1 MCRRLGTH
9 GNHAPSHS
17 PRLQLT
23 PPPLPFHPS
32 QGSWDALGVHY
43 RSGDSSGSWADP
55 EIIELVKKHNAKV

>member
-1 MCRRLGTH
+1 MPPPTH
-9 GNHAPSHS
+9 PACNS
-17 PRLQLT
+17 P